1 MKISVTTDISGFK
14 QLLVTLRAKV
24 PHATIAGVN
33 VAMQEFK
40 DDCLT
45 KPPAVPRD
53 TGRLADSHEVL
64 PTKQI
69 GTEIIG
75 TLKVSTP
82 YAASLHEG
90 ISRWGTP
97 YIFKTPGTG
106 AKWVQSKLLRFGR
119 KYVTTAIGVV
129 KKGI

>member
-1 MKISVTTDISGFK
+1 MKISVTTDVSEFK
-14 QLLVTLRAKV
+14 QLLVALRAKV

-33 VAMQEFK
+33 VAMTEFK
-40 DDCLT
+40 SDCLT

-53 TGRLADSHEVL
+53 TGHLANSHEVL
-64 PTKQI
+64 PTKQV

-97 YIFKTPGTG
+97 YTFKTPGTG

-119 KYVTTAIGVV
+119 KYVTTAIGVA